1 MGSDGCRSRIK
12 NWVLTDPFFVCPGI
26 SELPGHFFV
35 RAEKYSKRGVDNCG
49 NVWYHIL
56 TEKERGNKMKVLDYV
71 SQNDI
76 QKFYCKTITNIIL
89 VHTHRSRTG
98 RETEISELF
107 GRKNLCQ
114 LKDWNKYKSFYS
126 FADKEIVKIE
136 NFMDIPIFYV
146 DFNNIEWQKEIKS
159 IFTENKRNFNY
170 HIALEC

>member
-1 MGSDGCRSRIK
+1 MGLDR
-12 NWVLTDPFFVCPGI
+12 PFFCLPGYFGVARPFLCPG
-26 SELPGHFFV
+26 GKKF
-35 RAEKYSKRGVDNCG
+35 KKGVDNCG

-76 QKFYCKTITNIIL
+76 QKFYCKTTTNIIL
-89 VHTHRSRTG
+89 IHTHRSRTD

-107 GRKNLCQ
+107 WRENLCQ

-146 DFNNIEWQKEIKS
+146 DFNNTEWQKEIKS

>member
-1 MGSDGCRSRIK
+1 MGTNGCRSRIK
-12 NWVLTDPFFVCPGI
+12 IWVLTDPFLFARVFRSCPAI
-26 SELPGHFFV
+26 SLSG
-35 RAEKYSKRGVDNCG
+35 RKNIQKGVDNCG
-49 NVWYHIL
+49 NVWYYIL
-56 TEKERGNKMKVLDYV
+56 TEKERGKKMKVLDYV

-76 QKFYCKTITNIIL
+76 QKFYCKTTTNIIL

-146 DFNNIEWQKEIKS
+146 DFNNAEWQKEIKS
-159 IFTENKRNFNY
+159 IFIENKRNFNY
-170 HIALEC
+170 HIALEF